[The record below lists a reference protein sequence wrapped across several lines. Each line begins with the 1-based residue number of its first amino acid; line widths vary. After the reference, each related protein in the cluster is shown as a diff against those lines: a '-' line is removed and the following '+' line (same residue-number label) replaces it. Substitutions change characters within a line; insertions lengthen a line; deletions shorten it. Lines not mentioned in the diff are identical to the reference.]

1 MDRPLRTL
9 WVFLASLTMAAAAPF
24 DQAPFDVPG
33 NKVILTLS
41 PTKDNP
47 RNSEGS
53 FAALRSGRI
62 IFCYTA
68 YYGGQGEDHGPAR
81 IAQIHSDDQGV
92 TWSAPRTVVEN
103 EGRYNVMS
111 VSLLRAASGKLHMV
125 YLVKNDWLD
134 CRPYLRTSDDDGAT
148 WSASKLILAAP
159 GYFVVNNDRLIQTG
173 KGRLILPVAFH
184 RSRGQEPTS
193 SRSFD
198 SRATALWI
206 YSDDDGQKWQE
217 AANWWAMPIR
227 SGSGLQEPGVVER
240 ADGSLFSW
248 ARTDAGSQYGFES
261 KDGGKAWSAP
271 TPTSLAS
278 PVSPA
283 SIKRIPGSADMLAV
297 YNDHSGR
304 FPFPKGKRSPLVAAI
319 SKDGGATWGT
329 PKLLEGDPDGWYCYA
344 AMHFVGD
351 DVLFAYCAGDSAKK
365 TYLNVLRIRKASLAW
380 LRSE

>member
-1 MDRPLRTL
+1 MDRPLRL
-9 WVFLASLTMAAAAPF
+9 LFCLLAWPVVSLAAPF
-24 DQAPFDVPG
+24 DAASFDVPV
-33 NKVILTLS
+33 NQVMLTLP
-41 PTKDNP
+41 PTPANP

-53 FAALRSGRI
+53 FATLRSGRI

-81 IAQIHSDDQGV
+81 LAQIHSDDQGR

-111 VSLLRAASGKLHMV
+111 VSLLRAASGRLHLV

-134 CRPYLRTSDDDGAT
+134 CRPYLRTSEDDGAT
-148 WSASKLILAAP
+148 WSSPRLILQAP
-159 GYFVVNNDRLIQTG
+159 GYFVVNNDRLIQTA
-173 KGRLILPVAFH
+173 KGRLILPLAFH
-184 RSRGQEPTS
+184 RSRGQDPAS

-198 SRATALWI
+198 PRSTAHWL

-217 AANWWAMPIR
+217 AATWWAMPIR

-248 ARTDAGSQYGFES
+248 ARTDGGFQYGFES
-261 KDGGKAWSAP
+261 KDGGKVWSAP
-271 TPTSLAS
+271 TPTTLAS

-283 SIKRIPGSADMLAV
+283 SIKRIPGSSELLAI

-304 FPFPKGKRSPLVAAI
+304 FPFPKGRRSPLVAAI
-319 SKDGGATWGT
+319 SKDGGATWGRA
-329 PKLLEGDPDGWYCYA
+329 KLLEGDPDGWYCYTA
-344 AMHFVGD
+344 IHFVGD
-351 DVLFAYCAGDSAKK
+351 DVLLAYCAGDSLRK
-365 TYLNVLRIRKASLAW
+365 TYLNVLRLRKVSLAW
-380 LRSE
+380 LRTE

>member
-1 MDRPLRTL
+1 MESPLRL
-9 WVFLASLTMAAAAPF
+9 ALYLSVFAASSFAAPF
-24 DQAPFDVPG
+24 DQAPFDVQV
-33 NKVILTLS
+33 NRIALTMAPS
-41 PTKDNP
+41 SYNP
-47 RNSEGS
+47 RNSEGA
-53 FAALRSGRI
+53 FATLRSGRI

-81 IAQIHSDDQGV
+81 IAQIHSDDQGL
-92 TWSAPRTVVEN
+92 TWSAPKTIVEN

-111 VSLLRAASGKLHMV
+111 VSLLRSASGKLHLA

-134 CRPYLRTSDDDGAT
+134 CRPHLRTSADDGAS
-148 WSASKLILAAP
+148 WSAPKLILPAP
-159 GYFVVNNDRLIQTG
+159 GYFVVNNDRLIQTA
-173 KGRLILPVAFH
+173 KGRLLLPVAFH
-184 RSRGQEPTS
+184 RSRGQDPLS

-198 SRATALWI
+198 PRATALWI

-248 ARTDAGSQYGFES
+248 ARTDAGFQYGLES
-261 KDGGKAWSAP
+261 KDGGKNWSAP
-271 TPTSLAS
+271 TPTTLAS

-283 SIKRIPGSADMLAV
+283 SIKRIPGSDELLAV
-297 YNDHSGR
+297 FNDHSGR
-304 FPFPKGKRSPLVAAI
+304 FPFPKDKRSPLVAAI
-319 SKDGGATWGT
+319 SKDGGATWGR

-344 AMHFVGD
+344 AIHFVGE

-365 TYLNVLRIRKASLAW
+365 TYLNVLRIRKTSLAW

>member
-1 MDRPLRTL
+1 MDRPLRAL
-9 WVFLASLTMAAAAPF
+9 WVLLASLTMVTAAPF
-24 DQAPFDVPG
+24 DQAPFDVPR

-53 FAALRSGRI
+53 FATLRSGRI

-68 YYGGQGEDHGPAR
+68 YYGGRGEDHGPAR

-92 TWSAPRTVVEN
+92 TWSTPRTVVEN

-148 WSASKLILAAP
+148 WSAPKLILAAP

-193 SRSFD
+193 IRSFD
-198 SRATALWI
+198 PRATALWI

-261 KDGGKAWSAP
+261 KDGGKAWSPP

-283 SIKRIPGSADMLAV
+283 SIKRIPGSADLLAV

-329 PKLLEGDPDGWYCYA
+329 PKLLEGDPDGWYCYTA
-344 AMHFVGD
+344 IHFVGD

-365 TYLNVLRIRKASLAW
+365 TYLNVQRIRKTSLAW
-380 LRSE
+380 LRTE

>member
-1 MDRPLRTL
+1 MDRPVRAL
-9 WVFLASLTMAAAAPF
+9 LAMLAWLPVAAAAPF
-24 DQAPFDVPG
+24 DQAPYDVPG
-33 NKVILTLS
+33 NRMVLTVQ
-41 PTKDNP
+41 PTAANP

-53 FAALRSGRI
+53 FATLSSGRI
-62 IFCYTA
+62 LFCYTS

-81 IAQIHSDDQGV
+81 IVAMHSDDRGL

-111 VSLLRAASGKLHMV
+111 VSLLRAASGKLHMA

-134 CRPYLRTSDDDGAT
+134 CRPYLRTSADDGAT
-148 WSASKLILAAP
+148 WSAPRLMLPAP
-159 GYFVVNNDRLIQTG
+159 GYFVVNNDRLIQTS

-198 SRATALWI
+198 ARATTLWI

-217 AANWWAMPIR
+217 AATWWAMPIR

-240 ADGSLFSW
+240 ADGTLFSW
-248 ARTDAGSQYGFES
+248 ARTDGGFQYGFAS
-261 KDGGKAWSAP
+261 TDGGKVWSPP
-271 TPTSLAS
+271 TPTTLAS

-283 SIKRIPGSADMLAV
+283 SIKRIPGSDELLAV

-304 FPFPKGKRSPLVAAI
+304 FAFPKGKRSPLVAAI
-319 SKDGGATWGT
+319 SKDGGATWGR
-329 PKLLEGDPDGWYCYA
+329 PKLLEGDPDGWYCYTA
-344 AMHFVGD
+344 IHFVGD
-351 DVLFAYCAGDSAKK
+351 DVLLAYCAGDSVRK

-380 LRSE
+380 LRAE